1 MAETTT
7 ASVDSPN
14 VHLAELLRAHTGSD
28 CVPSYTS
35 VEELQHSDIVLFSG
49 QIVGAGKSTLIQ
61 AQEANGSVNIPSWTN
76 RDLRPGEVEGVDK
89 VQATL
94 AVMAERAIT
103 GYFLEL
109 EEVRP
114 GVFYATP
121 SGFAQGK
128 KYTKD
133 LELKGAMRLRS
144 FAPNIPIVIPLP
156 PLAPTTDGQ
165 STAWEKRVAKRER
178 LHKSITEKATD
189 DLESRLTGV
198 VEEAERIEDLG
209 LINDPHTL
217 LVINNDFAR
226 TYAAVED
233 FLATGEKGYQLDI
246 VQHVRKLRDLATL
259 ALDSL

>member
-7 ASVDSPN
+7 APAGSPN

-28 CVPSYTS
+28 CVPSRTS
-35 VEELQHSDIVLFSG
+35 IDELQNSDLVLFSG

-61 AQEANGSVNIPSWTN
+61 AQETNGSVNIPSWTN
-76 RDLRPGEVEGVDK
+76 RDLRLGEIAGVDK

-94 AVMAERAIT
+94 GVMAERAIT

-121 SGFAQGK
+121 SEFAPGK

-144 FAPNIPIVIPLP
+144 FAPVIPIVIPLP
-156 PLAPTTDGQ
+156 PLSPAIDGR
-165 STAWEKRVAKRER
+165 STVWERRLVQRER
-178 LHKSITEKATD
+178 LHESITDKATD
-189 DLESRLTGV
+189 DLESRLIGV

-209 LINDPHTL
+209 LIDDPHTL
-217 LVINNDFAR
+217 LVINDDFAR
-226 TYAAVED
+226 THAAVED
-233 FLATGEKGYQLDI
+233 FLATGKKGYQLDI
-246 VQHVRKLRDLATL
+246 VQHVRKLKDLAAL